1 VLVERRPILGDLQR
15 LSLVVHEFLL
25 RLAHELQPQ
34 SLIGRSEGA
43 IDNAVAAD
51 FLNKKK
57 LPNVD
62 TGLHYEEIM
71 KEFGL
76 PSHVNT
82 LIGEDKHRYV

>member
-1 VLVERRPILGDLQR
+1 
-15 LSLVVHEFLL
+15 
-25 RLAHELQPQ
+25 
-34 SLIGRSEGA
+34 
-43 IDNAVAAD
+43 VAAD